1 MTTTIHANHE
11 FCTFPCCRCTTTTWN
26 FLISC
31 FMEEVNTGE
40 RLYFSSFW
48 TKLQSFRV
56 QLQKN
61 SPTFLQTEW
70 GGITAM
76 KCETAYWLPKWRFCS
91 CHLRG
96 CLDSLLAQLFFPWS
110 KLWLVFEWFAEKSF
124 RLDGMETIKGEYWF
138 LTFTSKNCVI
148 FLCRTRQVS
157 REEKTLK
164 SFLDMSPDKWVEAS
178 YEVCWILNVDTQ
190 KMDDVI

>member
-1 MTTTIHANHE
+1 
-11 FCTFPCCRCTTTTWN
+11 
-26 FLISC
+26 
-31 FMEEVNTGE
+31 
-40 RLYFSSFW
+40 
-48 TKLQSFRV
+48 
-56 QLQKN
+56 
-61 SPTFLQTEW
+61 
-70 GGITAM
+70 M
-76 KCETAYWLPKWRFCS
+76 KCETAYWLPKWRFRS
-91 CHLRG
+91 YRLRG

-178 YEVCWILNVDTQ
+178 YEVCWILNVNTQ
-190 KMDDVI
+190 KMDDVIYWINHYHCRVTRLISLMLIHWLLIYPMESAIQRLNNNGQTHSVSKIFTVAM